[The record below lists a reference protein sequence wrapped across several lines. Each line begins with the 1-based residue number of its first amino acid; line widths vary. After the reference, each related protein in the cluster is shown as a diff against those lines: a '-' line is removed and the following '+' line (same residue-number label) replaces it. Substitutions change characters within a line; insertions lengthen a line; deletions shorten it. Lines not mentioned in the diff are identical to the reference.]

1 MGAVF
6 MQGAGGS
13 SLPSPAA
20 LADGFRACFGVA
32 ALLLGVAIL
41 AARWLGK
48 YVVLHGQEA
57 TSDADASRVG

>member
-20 LADGFRACFGVA
+20 LVDGFRACFGVA

-57 TSDADASRVG
+57 TSDADAPRVG